1 MIQSKIQ
8 NLKSKI
14 FISLVLF
21 LLALIP
27 RLPDLGRFLTADEFL
42 WVDRS
47 RNFLLGM
54 IDPAYRCTTVVEKW
68 AFAEGLACTL
78 RTGHPGVTTMWTG
91 SLGLWLSWLQQGGND
106 SLANYLRHV
115 STNPLD
121 AALIAPSR
129 LGTVIITSLWVVAV
143 YWLSRRLFGR
153 QIALVGACLLA
164 LDPFRIAHSR
174 VIHHDA
180 LSTTF
185 MVLSVLAAFIYWGET
200 EPEGRRGYFYRRRWL
215 LLSGVMAGL
224 GFLSKSPAL
233 YLMPYIALT
242 GLWFTLERLKKGGG
256 ETVGM
261 PSASGMGRVRTLLRP
276 LGYTV
281 VDGLLWFVVAVFISY
296 LGWPAMWVVPLETV
310 ETVFL
315 IGSKYATGGH
325 AKGNYFLGEIS
336 QDPGALFYPVTWLYR
351 TLPLTLLGVVALM
364 VAWPFSR
371 RQATSFESE
380 AATDKNPASV
390 VLAACIP
397 TERVGK
403 TGASAFFRYLPLIL
417 LFILGYYLLM
427 TLGEKK
433 QERYFLPVYP
443 WANLMGGAGLVIL
456 AGYLG
461 AWLRSPLLG
470 RPEGLL
476 KPFRSLQGPILLIT
490 ALVGLVHGYFVF
502 AYFPYYFTYY
512 NPLLGGMKGA
522 AKAVTVGWGEGL
534 DLAADYL
541 NQHVD
546 ASQTRVASW
555 YESTFAPFYHGP
567 SISYSKEKGK
577 ALAGDYVVFY
587 INQTQRLFPDEVL
600 FDYFSSR
607 SQPEKI
613 ITLEGV
619 EYAQIYPS
627 LGIDHYGPDQVYTGI
642 AGLLAWQWVGGDE
655 ALAPGETEA
664 FEIYWENLGKN
675 PAEPFFFRLVD
686 AQNRPWA
693 EATSRLVT
701 DRNPPFEKWRE
712 GEIIYEAGTL
722 ALPPDLPPGQYQLQI
737 GIYTQA
743 PAVTTGELLFPL
755 LPEEALVSVGHNP
768 KVTFTPPLTVTAIS
782 QPLGSALTLLAASLP
797 QEPLSLEAG
806 FPLDLYWRVEQPLSA
821 DASLHVGLM
830 DEQDEAKQAWFGLTL
845 AETFNPTETTWQP
858 GDLIHTRWQLQ
869 LLPEV
874 TPGNYRIELVLPD
887 DPEQVLPV
895 GQLTVE
901 E

>member
-1 MIQSKIQ
+1 MPDNENPKSKIQ

-14 FISLVLF
+14 LLSLVLF

-47 RNFLLGM
+47 RNFLAGM
-54 IDPAYRCTTVVEKW
+54 LDPAYRCTTVVEKW

-91 SLGLWLSWLQQGGND
+91 SLGLWLSWVWQGGND
-106 SLANYLRHV
+106 SLADYLGHI

-143 YWLSRRLFGR
+143 YWLSRHLFGR
-153 QIALVGACLLA
+153 QVALVGACLLA
-164 LDPFRIAHSR
+164 LDPFHIALSR

-185 MVLSVLAAFIYWGET
+185 VTLSVLAAFSYWGET
-200 EPEGRRGYFYRRRWL
+200 EPEGKRGYFYRRRWL
-215 LLSGVMAGL
+215 LLSGVVAGL

-233 YLMPYIALT
+233 YLMPYIALV
-242 GLWFTLERLKKGGG
+242 GLWFTLERLKKGKAGG
-256 ETVGM
+256 
-261 PSASGMGRVRTLLRP
+261 ARALLWP
-276 LGYTV
+276 LGHTV
-281 VDGLLWFVVAVFISY
+281 ADGLLWFGIAAFTFC
-296 LGWPAMWVVPLETV
+296 LGWPAMWVVPLEAV
-310 ETVFL
+310 ETVFF

-351 TLPLTLLGVVALM
+351 TLPLTLLGVVALL

-371 RQATSFESE
+371 RQNRQPVSFEKEDSAGE
-380 AATDKNPASV
+380 VSQSV
-390 VLAACIP
+390 AL
-397 TERVGK
+397 
-403 TGASAFFRYLPLIL
+403 FFRYLPLIL

-427 TLGEKK
+427 TIGEKK
-433 QERYFLPVYP
+433 QDRYFLPVYP
-443 WANLMGGAGLVIL
+443 WANLMAGAGLVLL
-456 AGYLG
+456 ADYLRG
-461 AWLRSPLLG
+461 W
-470 RPEGLL
+470 
-476 KPFRSLQGPILLIT
+476 FRSSFLDRSQGLRKSFEALPGNLLLLV
-490 ALVGLVHGYFVF
+490 ALVGLVHGSLVF
-502 AYFPYYFTYY
+502 ASFPYYFTYY
-512 NPLLGGMKGA
+512 NPLFGGIKGA
-522 AKAVTVGWGEGL
+522 AKTMTVGWGEGL

-546 ASQTRVASW
+546 TEQTRVASW
-555 YESTFAPFYHGP
+555 YESTFAPFYDGP

-577 ALAGDYVVFY
+577 ALAGDYVIFY

-600 FDYFSSR
+600 FDYFSQR

-642 AGLLAWQWVGGDE
+642 AALLAWQWVEGDS

-664 FEIYWENLGKN
+664 FEIYWENLGKD

-693 EATSRLVT
+693 EASSQLVA
-701 DRNPPFEKWRE
+701 DRNPPLESWRE

-722 ALPPDLPPGQYQLQI
+722 ALPPDLPPGQYQLQV
-737 GIYTQA
+737 GFYTQA

-768 KVTFTPPLTVTAIS
+768 NITFTSPQAALTIS
-782 QPLGSALTLLAASLP
+782 QPLGSALTLLAANWP
-797 QEPLSLEAG
+797 QDPLSREAG

-821 DASLHVGLM
+821 EASLHVGLM
-830 DEQDEAKQAWFGLTL
+830 DEQGEARQAWFNLTL
-845 AETFNPTETTWQP
+845 AETFNPIETTWQP

-874 TPGNYRIELVLPD
+874 TPGNYRLELVLPD
-887 DPEQVLPV
+887 DPEQMLPV
-895 GQLTVE
+895 GQLVVE